1 MIFSLFQDPVFF
13 FLWVAAILITLS
25 AHEFSH
31 ALVAHA
37 LGDQTAKRLGR
48 LTLNPLSH
56 IDPFGLMTLVTVGF
70 GWGKPVPF
78 NPYNLKNQSWGP
90 VAIAFAGPGMNLFLA
105 TVMALILRIVLPSLG
120 DGNLLVQF
128 LLLSIYLNLSLLL
141 FNLIPIP
148 PLDGSKLLLALLSG
162 PAHARTRMIIETRGP
177 LILFGVI
184 FADLLLHLGIFSSFA
199 TVIEHFIRI
208 VVGV

>member
-13 FLWVAAILITLS
+13 VLWVGAILIALS

-31 ALVAHA
+31 ALAANA

-48 LTLNPLSH
+48 LTLNPVSH
-56 IDPFGLMTLVTVGF
+56 IDLFGLVTLVTVGF

-90 VAIAFAGPGMNLFLA
+90 VVIALAGPGMNLFLG
-105 TVMALILRIVLPSLG
+105 TVMALLLRVLLPSLG
-120 DGNLLVQF
+120 DTNLLVQF
-128 LLLSIYLNLSLLL
+128 LMLSIYLNLSLLL

-148 PLDGSKLLLALLSG
+148 PLDGSKLLLAMLPG
-162 PAHARTRMIIETRGP
+162 PAHARTRLLIETRGP
-177 LILFGVI
+177 VILFGVI
-184 FADLLLHLGIFSSFA
+184 IADMLLKIGIFSWFA
-199 TVIEHFIRI
+199 TIIQHFIRI

>member
-13 FLWVAAILITLS
+13 VLWIAAILIALS

-31 ALVAHA
+31 ALMAHM

-48 LTLNPLSH
+48 LTLNPLAH
-56 IDPFGLMTLVTVGF
+56 VDPFGLITLVAVGF

-78 NPYNLKNQSWGP
+78 NPYNLKNQTWGP
-90 VAIAFAGPGMNLFLA
+90 VAIALAGPGMNLVLA
-105 TVMALILRIVLPSLG
+105 TIMALILRVVLPPLG
-120 DGNLLVQF
+120 DANLLVQF

-148 PLDGSKLLLALLSG
+148 PLDGSKLLLAALPG
-162 PAHARTRMIIETRGP
+162 PAHARTRMLIETRGP

-184 FADLLLHLGIFSSFA
+184 IADMILNLGIFSWFA
-199 TVIEHFIRI
+199 SIIEAFIHL